1 MIRIR
6 LNNCAIVWKQ
16 QEFLHDLHN
25 MKKLVSVQAIHRF
38 IFSIFAYQNFSR
50 DRKAELLRKWI
61 ALVLQVKFRF
71 MGYLLVKVN
80 ALISG
85 NIKHH
90 RYHHSSIVF
99 MKQPSAEIFS
109 KHFFRQYFCE
119 LLENS
124 CSASKITF
132 WKLLESSQKS
142 SHGKVLFQ

>member
-1 MIRIR
+1 MLVNYARNIIRIR
-6 LNNCAIVWKQ
+6 LNNCTIFWKQ
-16 QEFLHDLHN
+16 QEFLHGVDNLQ
-25 MKKLVSVQAIHRF
+25 KLVSVGAIRRF
-38 IFSIFAYQNFSR
+38 IFSFFANQNFSR
-50 DRKAELLRKWI
+50 DRKAVLLRKWI

-90 RYHHSSIVF
+90 CYHHSSIVF

-132 WKLLESSQKS
+132 
-142 SHGKVLFQ
+142 

>member
-1 MIRIR
+1 MLVNYARNIIRIR
-6 LNNCAIVWKQ
+6 LNNCTIFWKQ
-16 QEFLHDLHN
+16 PEFLHGVDNLQ
-25 MKKLVSVQAIHRF
+25 KLVSVGAIRRF
-38 IFSIFAYQNFSR
+38 IFSFFANQNFSR
-50 DRKAELLRKWI
+50 DRKAVLLRKWI

-132 WKLLESSQKS
+132 
-142 SHGKVLFQ
+142 